1 MKMNNRIQDI
11 LQRRRDKL
19 LKSNIVNECIQFK
32 YIHMWPGN
40 PQSKKKYSF
49 FTKMFLVQIFCPD
62 FYWGTLGMDRQRVP
76 KKLDSSTTQNQSK
89 TTF

>member
-1 MKMNNRIQDI
+1 MKMKNRIQDI

-40 PQSKKKYSF
+40 PQSKKKF
-49 FTKMFLVQIFCPD
+49 FFYKNVSCANLLPGFL
-62 FYWGTLGMDRQRVP
+62 LGYVRDG
-76 KKLDSSTTQNQSK
+76 
-89 TTF
+89 